1 MSVILK
7 VDEKVKEVIDSLP
20 DGFTEDDFYA
30 KFVEMYPQDYEKC
43 QRRFLAEERKTKPG
57 KTHPMQNP
65 EKHIKNALKSYLSR
79 KQ

>member
-7 VDEKVKEVIDSLP
+7 VDEKVKEVIGLLP
-20 DGFTEDDFYA
+20 DGFTEDDFLH
-30 KFVEMYPQDYEKC
+30 KFIEMYPADYEKC
-43 QRRFLAEERKTKPG
+43 KRKYLEEERKTKPG
-57 KTHPMQNP
+57 KTHPMQHP